1 MANNLLKRIG
11 DYNSSG
17 QSDNAP
23 SAVVSNSNLNQRRS
37 RRESKV
43 QFKLHDAVDVMFDGV
58 KFPGYIT
65 RIMSGS
71 RFDTF
76 MPSGTNKD
84 GTTYEESVATVGEN
98 RLKKREGPKYEASN
112 YVIEIQN
119 DEKSSTPKTAKKM
132 KLEKK
137 RKYKKKVASGSSSKK
152 VKKVKKVKK
161 EKSILAIER
170 QFLKLYRT
178 NGNVKNEV
186 L

>member
-17 QSDNAP
+17 KSDNAP
-23 SAVVSNSNLNQRRS
+23 SAVVSQRRS

-65 RIMSGS
+65 KIMTGS

-76 MPSGTNKD
+76 MPSGKSKD

-119 DEKSSTPKTAKKM
+119 DEKPSTPKTAKKM
-132 KLEKK
+132 KLEKNASIK
-137 RKYKKKVASGSSSKK
+137 RK
-152 VKKVKKVKK
+152 
-161 EKSILAIER
+161 
-170 QFLKLYRT
+170 
-178 NGNVKNEV
+178 
-186 L
+186 